1 MSRGK
6 GKTVN
11 INVAVDPPMK
21 KELERIA
28 DSKDF
33 TLSILVRS
41 VLREYLKQFTDG
53 KL

>member
-1 MSRGK
+1 
-6 GKTVN
+6 
-11 INVAVDPPMK
+11 MK

-41 VLREYLKQFTDG
+41 VLREYLKQFADG